1 MGLFL
6 SFSINLITSDTS
18 SLSLYSPFILLK
30 FSCRFFEANISL
42 YALSKRL
49 NSSFLWVNNLSLS
62 IKEELSSFIFK
73 SKSVIN
79 LSLAFNSLNLSKKGM
94 NDSYLAISFSFS
106 ENLLDSAFSMLNSF
120 SLPSKS
126 CSFLLKA
133 SFNFIE
139 LINSS
144 MTFSIDSKLLSGNVN
159 SAIFPG
165 SDGSFQILKNHAP
178 IVSTLKKGEIIIDG
192 EISLED
198 NTSKD
203 LYDIKKDKK
212 KISLNIESGL
222 VEMKRNSIKV
232 LIN

>member
-1 MGLFL
+1 MDSL
-6 SFSINLITSDTS
+6 LIE
-18 SLSLYSPFILLK
+18 I
-30 FSCRFFEANISL
+30 
-42 YALSKRL
+42 
-49 NSSFLWVNNLSLS
+49 
-62 IKEELSSFIFK
+62 
-73 SKSVIN
+73 
-79 LSLAFNSLNLSKKGM
+79 
-94 NDSYLAISFSFS
+94 
-106 ENLLDSAFSMLNSF
+106 
-120 SLPSKS
+120 
-126 CSFLLKA
+126 
-133 SFNFIE
+133 
-139 LINSS
+139 
-144 MTFSIDSKLLSGNVN
+144 FSIDSKLLSGNVN